1 MDPEIMT
8 GLEEISPISDVNVI
22 PFIDIMLVLLVI
34 FMITAPLMLGG
45 VQVNLP
51 KSGGDP
57 MPRPEHPLIVSL
69 DAEARVFAGKDE
81 VAPEGRHEHFK
92 KLALESETGE
102 VYVKGDGQV
111 QYARMME
118 LMAELGQAGFVRVT
132 LVTDVRGSF
141 RPDASHPPVTR
152 TDVPGVMPPNGTKA
166 AEAAVEASDDQHAS
180 RVR

>member
-1 MDPEIMT
+1 MDTDIIT
-8 GLEEISPISDVNVI
+8 GLDEVSPISDINVI

-45 VQVNLP
+45 VHVNLP

-69 DAEARVFAGKDE
+69 DAEARVFVDKEE

-92 KLALESETGE
+92 KLALDSETGE

-118 LMAELGQAGFVRVT
+118 LMAELGQAGFARVT
-132 LVTDVRGSF
+132 LVTDVQGGF
-141 RPDASHPPVTR
+141 RPDAAHTPAAKTDAPAAAPPA
-152 TDVPGVMPPNGTKA
+152 GTTA
-166 AEAAVEASDDQHAS
+166 AEEAHQGKVSS
-180 RVR
+180 VR